1 MYDENMIEKKKE
13 SHYVFDGKVLHVYC
27 DDIVLPDGKPATRE
41 YARHI
46 GAVAVVPLTD
56 EGEVICVRQFRYAM
70 GRVMLEIP
78 AGKLDSYTEDY
89 REATLRELRE
99 ETGAACRQLQ
109 FIGDL
114 VTSPALLDE
123 VIHMYLARGLTFGET
138 DPDDDEFLDVVKIPL
153 DTLVDMVM
161 DGRIKDSKTQAAILK
176 TKMILDREEKTHETQ
191 L

>member
-1 MYDENMIEKKKE
+1 MYDEKLIETKKQGRL
-13 SHYVFDGKVLHVYC
+13 VFDGKVLHVHC
-27 DDIVLPDGKPATRE
+27 DEITLPDGNTSFRE
-41 YARHI
+41 YAKHI

-56 EGEVICVRQFRYAM
+56 GGEVICVRQLRYAM

-99 ETGAACRQLQ
+99 ETGATCRRLE

-123 VIHMYLARGLTFGET
+123 VIHMYLARGLSFGET
-138 DPDDDEFLDVVKIPL
+138 DPDDDEFLDVVRIPL
-153 DTLVDMVM
+153 DTMVEMVM
-161 DGRIKDSKTQAAILK
+161 DGRIKDAKTQAAILK
-176 TKMILDREEKTHETQ
+176 TKMILNQEKQ
-191 L
+191 NQ